1 MLDNLA
7 TDGKENGGDRNLV
20 LQQVTENSL
29 DEANKQRG
37 SFKENGR
44 KKQNIL
50 RNGKKQLVYI
60 MLEEELETG
69 YSESMRDMGR

>member
-37 SFKENGR
+37 SFKD
-44 KKQNIL
+44 
-50 RNGKKQLVYI
+50 NGKKNR
-60 MLEEELETG
+60 T
-69 YSESMRDMGR
+69 YSESERNSLDT

>member
-37 SFKENGR
+37 SFKD
-44 KKQNIL
+44 
-50 RNGKKQLVYI
+50 NGKKTEHTQNRK
-60 MLEEELETG
+60 ETAWTHNVG
-69 YSESMRDMGR
+69 GRIGNRL